1 MGCGVRTLPES
12 KVAAEEES
20 GPLSQL
26 EHHGQV
32 LQGYGLINRTQNIII
47 DKQKIA

>member
-20 GPLSQL
+20 GPLSQF
-26 EHHGQV
+26 EHHRQV
-32 LQGYGLINRTQNIII
+32 LQGYGLIKRAQNIII
-47 DKQKIA
+47 NK